1 MTSKRKDEKKIKMKQ
16 TQGFYLLFLLIVLLA
31 GGCATKTRYVDPAG
45 PRTLVTSDINIQDFS
60 YAAEDMVRS
69 LLVSG
74 VLDRAPQQPSILAI
88 SRITNNTTQQ
98 IDTDML
104 IKKIRVALNQS
115 GKVLTTT
122 TIGIGGIAEDPL
134 AQTIQ
139 QEREFYA
146 DKKEPQRL
154 PDYTL
159 SGKIIEQRDR
169 QKDLRQVAYIFHLS
183 LTNDEGLAVWEEEK
197 QIAKQTKRSTVGW

>member
-1 MTSKRKDEKKIKMKQ
+1 MKNIS
-16 TQGFYLLFLLIVLLA
+16 GFYLLFLLILLPA
-31 GGCATKTRYVDPAG
+31 GGCATKTQYVDPAG

-69 LLVSG
+69 LLVSE
-74 VLDRAPQQPSILAI
+74 VLDKAPQQPSVLAI

-134 AQTIQ
+134 ALEIQ
-139 QEREFYA
+139 QQRRESYTGQ
-146 DKKEPQRL
+146 KEPQRL

-169 QKDLRQVAYIFHLS
+169 RNDLRQVAYIFQLS
-183 LTNDEGLAVWEEEK
+183 LTNHEGLAVWEEEK